1 MLHRLLSLDV
11 FLLKIFFSKTQ
22 TDNMI
27 NDIEKVLFNE
37 QTILSRLDEIGWQIT
52 QDYKG
57 KDLTV
62 IAILNGSIMFMS
74 DLLKRV
80 LIPLQID
87 CWSVSSYHGSKSS
100 GTINFRQ
107 HEIKDVTNRHVL
119 LLDDILDSGLTLYT
133 IKNKIINETKALSVK
148 SCVLLSKNVK
158 RVKEIE
164 ADYTGFEIENQF
176 VVGYGLD
183 YNEHYRNLPYVG
195 VLKTN

>member
-1 MLHRLLSLDV
+1 MD
-11 FLLKIFFSKTQ
+11 
-22 TDNMI
+22 
-27 NDIEKVLFNE
+27 NDIQNVLFSE

-52 QDYKG
+52 QDYRG

-62 IAILNGSIMFMS
+62 IAIMNGSIMFMS

-80 LIPLQID
+80 FIPLQID

-107 HEIKDVTNRHVL
+107 HEIKDVSNRHVL
-119 LLDDILDSGLTLYT
+119 LLDDILDSGLTLHT
-133 IKNKIINETKALSVK
+133 IKNKILNETKALSVK
-148 SCVLLSKNVK
+148 SCVLLSKQVE

-164 ADYTGFEIENQF
+164 ADYVGFNIENQF

-195 VLKTN
+195 VLKD